1 MTEHAQTLTKRLARK
16 SKLGAAGPHDAWT
29 AIAEANRI
37 FGADGWS
44 RETLELRNP
53 ANRERDGFHTSA
65 YVAKVRVTIAAG
77 AEPAVREAHGC
88 GEGRGLTPFEA
99 HDRGLKAAELDATL
113 RALAAFGRALGLDRF
128 EAATTPQRTPA
139 RSDRAERSKPEARD
153 KPPQPQDNHGAAAG
167 RSAEP
172 ALGDEPPGEDASPVE
187 PTDTTDTTAQ
197 AVMLPKERR
206 VRAPAHL
213 AFVRT
218 QPCLVCGRTPSDA
231 HHLRFLQP
239 RAMAKKVSDEF
250 TVPLCRR
257 HHQLLHQDSD
267 EQDWWVAHGIDP
279 VAIAADLWAESRDAP
294 VPAQ

>member
-1 MTEHAQTLTKRLARK
+1 MAEHAQTLSKRLARK
-16 SKLGAAGPHDAWT
+16 SKLSAAGPHDAWT

-65 YVAKVRVTIAAG
+65 YVAKVRVSISAG
-77 AEPAVREAHGC
+77 ADPAVREAHGC
-88 GEGRGLTPFEA
+88 GEGRGASPFEA

-128 EAATTPQRTPA
+128 EAPTTPSRKAGGP
-139 RSDRAERSKPEARD
+139 ERRNPETRD
-153 KPPQPQDNHGAAAG
+153 TSLQPGAGNGAAETKG
-167 RSAEP
+167 EPTPGAE
-172 ALGDEPPGEDASPVE
+172 EPPGEDA
-187 PTDTTDTTAQ
+187 TQ
-197 AVMLPKERR
+197 AKPHASANSGVMLPKERR
-206 VRAPAHL
+206 LRAPAHL
-213 AFVRT
+213 AFIRT

-257 HHQLLHQDSD
+257 HHQLLHNDGD
-267 EQDWWVAHGIDP
+267 EQDWWAAHGIDP

>member
-1 MTEHAQTLTKRLARK
+1 MAEHAQTLSKRLARK
-16 SKLGAAGPHDAWT
+16 SKLSAAGPHDAWT

-65 YVAKVRVTIAAG
+65 YVAKVRVSVVAG
-77 AEPAVREAHGC
+77 AESAVREAHGC

-128 EAATTPQRTPA
+128 ETKPPGSDGGSTRSSSNGASAAPRPERPETPPA
-139 RSDRAERSKPEARD
+139 DPAGG
-153 KPPQPQDNHGAAAG
+153 KPPQAA
-167 RSAEP
+167 P
-172 ALGDEPPGEDASPVE
+172 AASGGSGL
-187 PTDTTDTTAQ
+187 
-197 AVMLPKERR
+197 MLPKERR
-206 VRAPAHL
+206 LRAPAHL
-213 AFVRT
+213 AFIRT
-218 QPCLVCGRTPSDA
+218 QACLVCGRTPSDA

-257 HHQLLHQDSD
+257 HHQLLHHDSD
-267 EQDWWVAHGIDP
+267 EQEWWAAHGVDP

-294 VPAQ
+294 APAS